1 MEKNFY
7 LDTLLRQV
15 SKPGRYTGGEFG
27 QTVKENAKCRFAFA
41 FPDTYEIGMSNLGI
55 RILYGALNAQPD
67 VACERVYAPWT
78 DMQEMME
85 KHSIPLC
92 SCETSTPL
100 SKFDFLGFTLQ
111 YELCFTNVLNMLS
124 LAKIPLL
131 ATERGEEYPIV
142 IGGGPCACNAEPLC
156 DFFDIF
162 SIGEGEEALPE
173 LCDLYIKMKEKGT
186 YSKSAFL
193 LEAAKLE
200 GFYVPSLYDV
210 TYNGDG
216 TVKEYKPNAEGV
228 PERVRKR
235 IVKNFDKAY
244 YPDKF
249 VMPFIETVHD
259 RIVLE
264 PARGCVRGCRFCQAG
279 MIYRPI
285 RERLPETLNEQ
296 AKTLFKNTGYDEISL
311 CCLSISDYSQLRE
324 LTELLLPW
332 CADKKVSIS
341 LPSQRAD
348 AFSAELLEKIS
359 AVRQTGLTFAPEAGT
374 QRLRDVINK
383 NLGMDEILGAVH
395 TAFEGGRDRVKL
407 YFMCGLPTETTE
419 DIEGIYKVADDV
431 VHEFFTVRRK
441 GKPQVTASVA
451 CYVPKPFT
459 AFQWEGQN
467 SIEEFEEKQKHLL
480 SIAKSRHIKLDY
492 HDAQTSRIEAV
503 FARGDRRLGKVLLKA
518 HEMGF
523 KFDAW
528 HEFFSYE
535 RWCEAFDA
543 VGLDMSFY
551 AERVRD
557 EDEVFPWDIIDC
569 GVDKSFLLRERHKAY
584 EAKTTND
591 CMKGCAGCGANKL
604 GGNCTWCPG
613 SKQ

>member
-67 VACERVYAPWT
+67 IACERVYAPWT

-85 KHSIPLC
+85 KHGIPLC

-173 LCDLYIKMKEKGT
+173 LCDLYIKMKDKGT